1 MYGTMSEQKNNVTS
15 RDVAKLAGVSQAT
28 VSYVLSGNERQKIS
42 EETRERV
49 IRAAGELGYV
59 PNRQAGSLRSRRS
72 GCVSVMMDKF
82 LQHPRYA
89 GVTEG
94 LRQVLEE
101 QGYRI
106 LLCSER
112 QENGYPQYLA
122 AFLEKRAD
130 GIVYIGAD
138 GKVPPADVLAQI
150 KERKIPFVSYDCE
163 IADEEIAAVTLD
175 YPAAVR
181 QVVRRL
187 KERGCANICYLGP
200 DSAVPQEQQRREE
213 LKRICRRENLS
224 CEEHRI
230 DMERLSGEGAGE
242 EIGKIHRLLKKI
254 DGDTGLIFAWSSLLN
269 LALAQFDRERQM
281 PEMAVL
287 TDDCMRTFAS
297 WRFADK
303 ILYSDLKNRLCGEAC
318 GKELLRQMKHPG
330 SRAKRQRILPGLLE
344 GGAKSLV

>member
-1 MYGTMSEQKNNVTS
+1 MLATNGIAEALALSADEERGVRNHVGTENNVTS

-101 QGYRI
+101 QGIGSCCVVSGRRTDI
-106 LLCSER
+106 RSTWR
-112 QENGYPQYLA
+112 P
-122 AFLEKRAD
+122 FWKKRAD
-130 GIVYIGAD
+130 RIVYIGAD

-150 KERKIPFVSYDCE
+150 KERKIPFVTYDCE

-187 KERGCANICYLGP
+187 KER
-200 DSAVPQEQQRREE
+200 D
-213 LKRICRRENLS
+213 
-224 CEEHRI
+224 
-230 DMERLSGEGAGE
+230 
-242 EIGKIHRLLKKI
+242 
-254 DGDTGLIFAWSSLLN
+254 
-269 LALAQFDRERQM
+269 AQTS
-281 PEMAVL
+281 VI
-287 TDDCMRTFAS
+287 
-297 WRFADK
+297 W
-303 ILYSDLKNRLCGEAC
+303 G
-318 GKELLRQMKHPG
+318 
-330 SRAKRQRILPGLLE
+330 RILPFPRSSR
-344 GGAKSLV
+344 GGKS